1 MSMRSLVIALIA
13 LCLAAEMTLAAPVD
27 IQSVNGAQ
35 WSKRTDIKG
44 GINPTLVKAQIL
56 LNRAHFSPGE
66 IDGKLGDNF
75 KKAITAFSAEQGI
88 QTRGEL
94 NEEVWQK
101 LSSLSEEPV
110 LFEYTLT
117 DDDLRGP
124 FVEKLPSKMEDMKD
138 LPSLGYTNLREK
150 IAEKFHMSQ
159 DLLSALNPNAKFVA
173 GDRITV
179 AKVSTSELPEKAARL
194 EVDKSNQL
202 LKAFTRDGRLIAVY
216 PATAGSQEKP
226 APQGRLKVVG
236 VSKNPTYRYNP
247 DYAFKGVR
255 SQEPF
260 TIKPGP
266 NNPVGVVWIGLS
278 SQGYGIHGTP
288 DPSKVSK
295 TESHGCI
302 RLTNWDAL
310 QLASAVTKGVVVD
323 FIGDEKFARNARL
336 KATKHRKR

>member
-1 MSMRSLVIALIA
+1 MSMRSLAIALVA
-13 LCLAAEMTLAAPVD
+13 LCLAAEVTLAAPVD

-35 WSKRTDIKG
+35 WSKQADTKG

-56 LNRAHFSPGE
+56 LDRAHFSPGE

-75 KKAITAFSAEQGI
+75 KKAITAFSAEHGI

-94 NEEVWQK
+94 NEEVWKK

-117 DDDLRGP
+117 DDDVRGP
-124 FVEKLPSKMEDMKD
+124 FVEKLPSKMDDMKD

-150 IAEKFHMSQ
+150 LAEKFHMSQ
-159 DLLSALNPNAKFVA
+159 DLLSALNPSAKFAA

-202 LKAFTRDGRLIAVY
+202 LKAFSRDGRLIAVY

-226 APQGRLKVVG
+226 APQGRLTVVG

-255 SQEPF
+255 SQKPF

-310 QLASAVTKGVVVD
+310 QLASAVTKGIVVD
-323 FIGDEKFARNARL
+323 FIGDEKSARNARM
-336 KATKHRKR
+336 KASKHRKR